1 MCFKAMLLED
11 AGFIKESQQ
20 EYDNAKQISK
30 G

>member
-20 EYDNAKQISK
+20 EYDNAK
-30 G
+30 